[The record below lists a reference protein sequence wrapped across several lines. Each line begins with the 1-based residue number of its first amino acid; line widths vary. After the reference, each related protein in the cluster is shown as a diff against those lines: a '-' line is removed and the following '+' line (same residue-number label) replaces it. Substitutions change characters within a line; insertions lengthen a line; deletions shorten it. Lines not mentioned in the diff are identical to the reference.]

1 MCPLV
6 KLAFCLFWLY
16 NQIMNLL
23 FVNTEVK
30 TIMPETIKLETIA
43 LASETARPERADA
56 QANRARIL
64 AAAERL
70 FAEKG
75 VAQVNMV
82 EIGRAAGIGQGTLY
96 RRFAGK
102 SELCQALL
110 DTQMREFQDQTLH
123 QLRGMSD
130 AGTPK
135 LAQLRWFLQAAV
147 QFHEHHLPMMCS
159 IFGDAPP
166 PPGFEP
172 PPQWWAHRTIAG
184 LLTSAQRHGEL
195 AAAIDLPY
203 FVDVL
208 LVLIHPFTLHV
219 QRTNHG
225 FSNERIVAGLVRIV
239 DALAKV

>member
-1 MCPLV
+1 
-6 KLAFCLFWLY
+6 
-16 NQIMNLL
+16 
-23 FVNTEVK
+23 
-30 TIMPETIKLETIA
+30 MPAMIALETI
-43 LASETARPERADA
+43 LLESETARPKRADA

-75 VAQVNMV
+75 VEQVSMV

-123 QLRGMSD
+123 QLRGMNE
-130 AGTPK
+130 AGAAK
-135 LAQLRWFLQAAV
+135 LAQLRWFLQAVV

-184 LLTSAQRHGEL
+184 LLTSAQRYGEIG
-195 AAAIDLPY
+195 AEVDLPY
-203 FVDVL
+203 FVDAL

-219 QRTNHG
+219 QRTNHR
-225 FSNERIVAGLVRIV
+225 FSNERIVAGLGRIV
-239 DALAKV
+239 DAIARV